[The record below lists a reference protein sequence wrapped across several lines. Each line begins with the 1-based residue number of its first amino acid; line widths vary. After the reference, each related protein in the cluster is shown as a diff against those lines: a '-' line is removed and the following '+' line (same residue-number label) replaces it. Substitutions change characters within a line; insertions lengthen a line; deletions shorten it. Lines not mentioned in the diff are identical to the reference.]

1 MPKQFRAL
9 KHLKSLKKV
18 VRIALANDWIKKDPF
33 YGIHFEQE
41 EGKAVFFSR
50 EELDIP
56 IDKEF
61 AIKRLEQVRDIFVFC
76 CFNALAFADVQQ
88 LSREHLIKD
97 NNGALRIRKVRRKT
111 QFPVLTIPQRILRT
125 YEDSSII
132 LMTSLL
138 SRMKISDQI
147 LY

>member
-1 MPKQFRAL
+1 M

-41 EGKAVFFSR
+41 EVNAVFFSR

-88 LSREHLIKD
+88 LSREHLI
-97 NNGALRIRKVRRKT
+97 
-111 QFPVLTIPQRILRT
+111 
-125 YEDSSII
+125 
-132 LMTSLL
+132 
-138 SRMKISDQI
+138 
-147 LY
+147 